1 MAEAGRPRG
10 DRGLTTPGSESPDGT
25 SGVEPTRVGGSG
37 QAHSLLADALT
48 RCTFPPPGT
57 TVTCA
62 VSGGADSSALLLLAV
77 AARLEVT
84 AVHVDHG
91 LRPGSSAE
99 AEVVGDLAGSLGASF
114 RSVSAPVP
122 PGPGLEA
129 RARSARH
136 AAIGPDALLGH
147 TADDQAETVLLRM
160 LRGTG
165 PVGLAAMRP
174 DRHPLLALR
183 RAETVG
189 LCESFGL
196 KVVVD
201 PTNESPVH
209 TRNRVRHEVLPLL
222 DDVAGRDVVPLLAR
236 LARLAADQADLL
248 DALAAGID
256 PTDSGLLAAAP
267 GPLAVT
273 AFRRWWRDVTD
284 GAPPPDERAM
294 TRVLGVAAGS
304 AVACDVTAGWRVA
317 RSGGRLRLIGPTG
330 DGGSTS

>member
-1 MAEAGRPRG
+1 MVPTGPGTGGR
-10 DRGLTTPGSESPDGT
+10 S
-25 SGVEPTRVGGSG
+25 
-37 QAHSLLADALT
+37 QSLLTSALS

-99 AEVVGDLAGSLGASF
+99 AEIVADLAGRLGASF
-114 RSVSAPVP
+114 RSVSAPVA
-122 PGPGLEA
+122 PGPDLEA

-183 RAETVG
+183 RVDTKR
-189 LCESFGL
+189 LCESFGVQ
-196 KVVVD
+196 VVVD

-209 TRNRVRHEVLPLL
+209 TRNRVRHEVLPIL

-236 LARLAADQADLL
+236 LARLAAEQADLL
-248 DALAAGID
+248 EALASGID
-256 PTDSGLLAAAP
+256 PTDSRLLATAP
-267 GPLAVT
+267 RPLAVA
-273 AFRRWWRDVTD
+273 AFRRWWHDLT
-284 GAPPPDERAM
+284 GGEPPPDERAM
-294 TRVLGVAAGS
+294 TRVLGVAAGA
-304 AVACDVTAGWRVA
+304 AVACDVVGGWRVT
-317 RSGGRLRLIGPTG
+317 RSGGRLRLVRSSG
-330 DGGSTS
+330 DGVATT